1 MAAVGTKQRRE
12 REKAA
17 TRQLILDAARDVLVH
32 DGYDKLTMRG
42 LAERIEYSPTA
53 IYVHFADKEALLTE
67 LSVCDFF
74 AFTQQLASAV
84 PVGAAPLDR
93 LRFLGLAYIRFA
105 TECPSQYRHLFMT
118 ERELTPEAE
127 ARKPPEDAYAVL
139 LQCVHDALA
148 AGDLHPAWA
157 DRPHHVAQTLWSALH
172 GIVSLRLT
180 MPKKI
185 DVPEL
190 PLPELATTAMEVLVA
205 GFRQP
210 PPPLAPT
217 LEPR

>member
-1 MAAVGTKQRRE
+1 MAGELSAVGIKQRRV

-17 TRQLILDAARDVLVH
+17 TRQLILDAARDVLVR

-42 LAERIEYSPTA
+42 LAEQIEYSPTA

-74 AFTQQLASAV
+74 SFTQQLASAV

-93 LRFLGLAYIRFA
+93 LRFLGMAYIRFA

-139 LQCVHDALA
+139 LGGVQDAFA
-148 AGDLHPAWA
+148 SGDLHPGWA
-157 DRPHHVAQTLWSALH
+157 DRPHHVAQALWCALH
-172 GIVSLRLT
+172 GIVSLQLT

-185 DVPEL
+185 DVPRI
-190 PLPELATTAMEVLVA
+190 PIPELAMVAMETLVA
-205 GFRQP
+205 GFQQP
-210 PPPLAPT
+210 PPAQQP
-217 LEPR
+217 